1 MKVFK
6 MYAMNYSEWQK
17 AMEGEYA
24 RERKVLVKAE
34 NAEDARKLAKK
45 LAKYACYSVSEAE
58 EVEVNEE
65 FDRIWIEPIK
75 RGIKRFG
82 ELG

>member
-6 MYAMNYSEWQK
+6 MYAMNYNEWQN
-17 AMEGEYA
+17 AMEGGYA

-34 NAEDARKLAKK
+34 NAEEARKLAKK

-58 EVEVNEE
+58 EVEADKE
-65 FDRIWIEPIK
+65 FDRIWIEPMK